1 MTGVAAPSSG
11 LSGAFGPAMSVRT
24 CVVSLGREGEG
35 ERSREERGE
44 GRGERGEGRGAR
56 GEGRGARGEGRGRGA
71 RGEGRGERGEGRGE
85 RERGE
90 GERGEGEGRGETAYP
105 SRAAGIDEDVL
116 LGVRGIA
123 CDDSCEG
130 SHSHL

>member
-24 CVVSLGREGEG
+24 CVVSLGERGRGRGREKQRGEG
-35 ERSREERGE
+35 RGERGE

-56 GEGRGARGEGRGRGA
+56 GEGRGE
-71 RGEGRGERGEGRGE
+71 
-85 RERGE
+85 
-90 GERGEGEGRGETAYP
+90 RGETAYP